1 MEGLNAHQQMPILN
15 DTVVELPLKI
25 KTLDTLDSI
34 KCFNNS
40 LQTLERNEKAESIS
54 KKKKYIYIYKEEP
67 NGNIRT
73 ENNKNF

>member
-1 MEGLNAHQQMPILN
+1 MPILN
-15 DTVVELPLKI
+15 DTVVELPLKT
-25 KTLDTLDSI
+25 KTLDSI

-40 LQTLERNEKAESIS
+40 LQTLERNEKAESVR
-54 KKKKYIYIYKEEP
+54 KKKKKIYKEEP

>member
-54 KKKKYIYIYKEEP
+54 KKKIYIYIYKEEP